1 MALSMTGCGEGL
13 ARDEQGNTC
22 RVEVRCV
29 NNRFL
34 KVALRARE
42 GFSLLESRV
51 EGVVRERVRRGA
63 VQVAIDLVGPVA
75 PASRGLDQVQLAAYL
90 DQLEDFCATH
100 DLPVPKS
107 IDGLLALP
115 GILIDSIPSQETI
128 DAAWPL
134 VTRALGEALDGLER
148 MRRAE
153 GDSMARD
160 MLATCDE
167 IRGLAATIRT
177 RIPGVLADH
186 RQRLRERV
194 AKVVEQQG
202 LALSDGDLARE
213 IALLADRTDIAE
225 ELVRLE
231 SHLDQFAR
239 LLGEDSPGRSL
250 DFLSQELAREANTI
264 GSKSADVP
272 IAHAVVEV
280 KTRVERLRELVQNL
294 E

>member
-1 MALSMTGCGEGL
+1 MTGCGEGL
-13 ARDEQGNTC
+13 ATEGANTA

-34 KVALRARE
+34 KVTLRSRE
-42 GFSLLESRV
+42 GFAVLESRV
-51 EGVVRERVRRGA
+51 EGVVRDRVRRGA
-63 VQVAIDLVGPVA
+63 VQVTLDLAGPVA
-75 PASRGLDQVQLAAYL
+75 PASRGLDPVQLGAYL
-90 DQLEDFCATH
+90 DQLEDFCASH
-100 DLPVPKS
+100 DLPGPKT

-115 GILIDSIPSQETI
+115 GILVESIPSQETI

-134 VTRALGEALDGLER
+134 VQRALVGAIDGLER

-153 GDSMARD
+153 GDAMARD
-160 MLATCDE
+160 MLATCAE
-167 IRGLAATIRT
+167 IRTLAATVRE
-177 RIPGVLADH
+177 RVPAVLVEH
-186 RQRLRERV
+186 RQRLRDRV
-194 AKVVEQQG
+194 AKVIEQQG
-202 LALSDGDLARE
+202 LKLGEGELARE

-231 SHLDQFAR
+231 SHLDQFSR

-264 GSKSADVP
+264 GSKSSDVT
-272 IAHAVVEV
+272 IAHAVVEI

>member
-1 MALSMTGCGEGL
+1 MTGCGEGL
-13 ARDEQGNTC
+13 ATEGANTA

-34 KVALRARE
+34 KVTLRSRE
-42 GFSLLESRV
+42 GFALLEARV
-51 EGVVRERVRRGA
+51 EAVVRERIRRGA
-63 VQVAIDLVGPVA
+63 VQVALDLAGPVA
-75 PASRGLDQVQLAAYL
+75 PASRGIDQVQLAAYL

-100 DLPVPKS
+100 DLPVPKTV
-107 IDGLLALP
+107 DGLLSLP
-115 GILIDSIPSQETI
+115 GILLESAPTQETI

-134 VTRALGEALDGLER
+134 VRRALDAAIDGLER

-167 IRGLAATIRT
+167 IRALAATIRERVPT
-177 RIPGVLADH
+177 VLVEH
-186 RQRLRERV
+186 RQRLRDRV

-202 LALSDGDLARE
+202 LKLGEGDLARE

-239 LLGEDSPGRSL
+239 LLSEDSPGRSL
-250 DFLSQELAREANTI
+250 DFLTQELAREANTI
-264 GSKSADVP
+264 GSKSSDVT
-272 IAHAVVEV
+272 IAHAVVEM